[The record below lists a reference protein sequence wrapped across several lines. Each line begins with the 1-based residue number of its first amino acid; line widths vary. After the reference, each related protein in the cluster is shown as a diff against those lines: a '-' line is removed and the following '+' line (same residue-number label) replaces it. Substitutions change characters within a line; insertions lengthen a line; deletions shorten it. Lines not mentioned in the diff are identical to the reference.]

1 MNNANAPP
9 HNVSNGDYRRFYE
22 HGEYLLKIHSDHKN
36 LTIVAIKEDRLAYTA
51 PAWGTFTT
59 LIALQII
66 YIFGR
71 FPRLKDSQLIFRE
84 IQYEKV

>member
-1 MNNANAPP
+1 MDNAKAPP

-22 HGEYLLKIHSDHKN
+22 HGEYLLKIHNDHKN

-71 FPRLKDSQLIFRE
+71 FPRLKDN
-84 IQYEKV
+84 